1 MKRRVSGL
9 PHLIFRATT
18 GMIAVG
24 CLTRVPAYAVR
35 GSPQQDRTSTALA
48 LGVRRCYGPTF
59 RTTRNRALPLII
71 RS

>member
-35 GSPQQDRTSTALA
+35 GSPQQDRTST
-48 LGVRRCYGPTF
+48 VRRRYGPTF